1 LKKSTLTWALSCALA
16 AHGLPVTAAELPVA
30 SSNGALSYDAAM
42 AQAGQLRDQA
52 RWVDALAIFEQLQA
66 QRPDDALLYKLRAL
80 TLADIGS
87 SYQAW
92 RLYRARPEL
101 FEPAQQDRLEANHL
115 ARLIVWAQAYP
126 ESERNRLDE
135 ARQADAAI
143 QEYLQSSPAK
153 PSALPTRVR
162 YDRLLLL
169 SALGRH
175 EQVVDEYRALSDAEG
190 QVPAYV
196 LPAVGDSLMSLKRP
210 QQAVPVLQAALQ
222 ADPGN
227 SAVQVQ
233 LAYAYLESEQPQ
245 RAIDHLQAMQKAQA
259 PFLRAPGSRVSTQNW
274 ARYDA
279 DTTLAMMQAYTED
292 LPSAETALSQL
303 LAIAPNN
310 AGLQS
315 SMGTVFLMRGWP
327 ERALRRFRIASTLDP
342 RDVSARVGQVEALTV
357 LQRDEQ
363 AAPLREQLLA
373 EYPDQPNVQRM
384 DQAWRNHRGWQA
396 RAWAGGDRSRG
407 STGNSPYGNRDGEV
421 GVAVASPLLA
431 DHWRLT
437 ATADDRWA
445 DFQDE
450 RIHHTR
456 QGVGLT
462 YAQDRLD
469 AALTVF
475 HASDRV
481 DGTGADLSLGWRFSD
496 SWDGKLSLRKNDAE
510 ASLQARAAGITA
522 DSASVSASYEP
533 NERRAYAATL
543 SQFRYDDG
551 NHRTSFNVS
560 ADQRLISHP
569 DFLLNGLASL
579 YTSRSSRDDA
589 PYFNPSRDAS
599 LELGLRAD
607 HLAWRDYDHH
617 FRHRLSA
624 NAGRYWQEG
633 YGSAWIPSLSY
644 RHEWQWA
651 MGRVLSYGISWARPV
666 YDGAR
671 ETRYGFDAELRWGE

>member
-1 LKKSTLTWALSCALA
+1 MATYGLSAVA
-16 AHGLPVTAAELPVA
+16 AAAATDGE
-30 SSNGALSYDAAM
+30 LSYDAAM
-42 AQAGQLRDQA
+42 AQAGQFRDQA

-66 QRPDDALLYKLRAL
+66 QRPDDSLLYKLRAL

-92 RLYRARPEL
+92 RLYRARPDL
-101 FEPAQQDRLEANHL
+101 FDAAQQERLEANHL

-126 ESERNRLDE
+126 ESERERLAE
-135 ARQADAAI
+135 AQQADAAI
-143 QEYLQSSPAK
+143 QEYLQSSPSR

-175 EQVVDEYRALSDAEG
+175 TQVIDEYRDLSDAQG

-196 LPAVGDSLMSLKRP
+196 LPAVGDSFMSLKQP
-210 QQAVPVLQAALQ
+210 QAAVPVLEAALK

-227 SAVQVQ
+227 NAVQVQ

-245 RAIDHLQAMQKAQA
+245 RAIDHLRTMQAHQPAFQ
-259 PFLRAPGSRVSTQNW
+259 RAPGSRVSTQNW

-292 LPSAETALSQL
+292 LPAAEAALSQL
-303 LAIAPNN
+303 VAIAPNN

-315 SMGTVFLMRGWP
+315 SLGTVFLMRGWP
-327 ERALRRFRIASTLDP
+327 DRGLRRYRIASTLDP
-342 RDVSARVGQVEALTV
+342 REVSARVGQVEALTV
-357 LQRDEQ
+357 LRRDEQ

-384 DQAWRNHRGWQA
+384 DAAWRNHRGWQG
-396 RAWAGGDRSRG
+396 RAWAGGDRSNG
-407 STGNSPYGNRDGEV
+407 STGNSPYGNRDGAY
-421 GVAVASPLLA
+421 GVEVASPLLA
-431 DHWRLT
+431 NHWRLT
-437 ATADDRWA
+437 ALADDRWA

-456 QGVGLT
+456 QGVGVSF
-462 YAQDRLD
+462 AQDRLD
-469 AALTVF
+469 AALSVF
-475 HASDRV
+475 HASDDV
-481 DGTGADLSLGWRFSD
+481 DGTGVDLSLGWRFSD
-496 SWDGKLSLRKNDAE
+496 TWNGKLALRKNDAD

-522 DSASVSASYEP
+522 DSATVTASYEP
-533 NERRAYAATL
+533 NERRAYAASL
-543 SQFRYDDG
+543 SRFRYDDG
-551 NHRTSFNVS
+551 NDRSTLNLS
-560 ADQRLISHP
+560 ADQRLLSRP
-569 DFLLNGLASL
+569 YFLLNGLANL

-607 HLAWRDYDHH
+607 HLAWRDYDNH
-617 FRHRLSA
+617 FRHRLSV

-651 MGRVLSYGISWARPV
+651 MGRVLSYGVSWARPV